1 MVPAKVINSTKVYCT
16 SPPSY
21 VLRESVVEITLNN
34 QEYSDNGVIFYYFR
48 PPQVY
53 DIVNKEGP
61 TSGNTTVY
69 AVGANFRNST
79 YIKCKFDDI
88 VVDGEYIDHS
98 HIKCVSPPYPH
109 PAKVPFA
116 IAFEP
121 DEFSS
126 GTTVEYTYYETP
138 VVTSIEPI
146 CGPQRG
152 FTQITVHGKNFVSMG
167 FGKTMCVF
175 NETIYTNAT
184 VMERDIIKCDS
195 PKA

>member
-1 MVPAKVINSTKVYCT
+1 MVPNRGPDEGGTEVLLRGNNFNPFHFESIDNHNDTFCRFEGLAMVPAKVINSTKVYCT

-152 FTQITVHGKNFVSMG
+152 FT
-167 FGKTMCVF
+167 
-175 NETIYTNAT
+175 
-184 VMERDIIKCDS
+184 
-195 PKA
+195 